1 MGGATI
7 IQLPQTALLLREFVI
22 DLPDIHTLE
31 GGCSRAGAVLADV
44 YKQVP
49 LVLGRVGRG
58 LEVGDGLDPW
68 PHCPSQSLTPVTT
81 PRVPASCPTLS
92 TQTLDPVLEHCPHSE
107 LPALSLLQYLSHTPY
122 P

>member
-1 MGGATI
+1 MSTCFDGGTHPELDQEESMGGAAI

-31 GGCSRAGAVLADV
+31 RGCSRAGAVLADV

-68 PHCPSQSLTPVTT
+68 PHCPSQSLTRHHPQS
-81 PRVPASCPTLS
+81 SC
-92 TQTLDPVLEHCPHSE
+92 
-107 LPALSLLQYLSHTPY
+107 
-122 P
+122 